1 MIPTATLRQRKGPVL
16 DTGVLNDGATFDF
29 DIGVYTRSSF
39 SGLLNACTLVW
50 EWAPASAKALRLFCI
65 VVLRG
70 GLGYSSCLAA
80 AREVEQIYTQRAVV
94 P

>member
-1 MIPTATLRQRKGPVL
+1 ML

-29 DIGVYTRSSF
+29 DIGVLLSF

-70 GLGYSSCLAA
+70 GLGYSSCLAE
-80 AREVEQIYTQRAVV
+80 AREVERICTQRAVV